1 MGYVRNERGMKQA
14 LDSLARIEAL
24 KDDLI
29 ADNWHELMRTHE
41 ALVLLEMCKLVTL
54 ASIEHRETSNST
66 IYMRSDYPDPD
77 PGPEQAHGDGKRW
90 MAGPGFSWQ

>member
-77 PGPEQAHGDGKRW
+77 PALNRLMVTEKVDGR
-90 MAGPGFSWQ
+90 PRISWQ